1 MEHFSHNM
9 AFADP
14 LSIEGAPKRTAWQTI
29 KSILPFLW
37 PKQRPDMQARV
48 AIAVACL
55 LMGRTANVYG
65 PIVLKDLID
74 GLEALVRTTQSIEIT
89 VNPSSAIA
97 GLVSLALLYGLMIFL
112 PGALTELRSAVFTPV
127 SEFAQRVIGLKTF
140 SHIHDLSMRFHLDRR
155 TGGLSRAIERGT
167 RALQQITGLFAFN
180 IAPTLFEIGLV
191 SVYLAVT
198 YPIKYVSVIIVAV
211 VGYIAFTLLFT
222 EWRTK
227 FRREMVGQES
237 RATSIGVD
245 SLLNFE
251 TVKYFGNEK
260 YEADRYNDALLK
272 YMDAAVKSQDTLG
285 MLNAGQLIARVL
297 CQVTILVLAVQ
308 DHAAGQLSTGE
319 VVMINTFMLQLF
331 IPLGFLGSSYRM
343 IRQAMVDMEYM
354 FQLLDLN
361 PEVRDHTDAAPLKVN
376 QGEIQFKDVS
386 FTYERGRKV
395 LSDINFSI
403 DEGQTVAVVGPS
415 GAGKSTLSR
424 LLYRFYDTQEGG
436 VFIDGQDITR
446 VTQASLRN
454 TIGIVPQDTV
464 LFNDTIRYNIRYGN
478 PLATDKEVENAAK
491 LASIHD
497 FITSLPQGYESRV
510 GERGLKLSGGEKQRV
525 AIARTVLKNPKILVL
540 DEATSALDIKT
551 EREIQ
556 AALEEVAKN
565 RTTLVIAH
573 RLSTIVNA
581 DEILVLSAGKIIERG
596 SHLSLVKADGTYAEM
611 WRRQKEAA
619 EEIEKIQEIF
629 TGDELKSLQIE
640 TDKLS
645 E

>member
-1 MEHFSHNM
+1 
-9 AFADP
+9 
-14 LSIEGAPKRTAWQTI
+14 
-29 KSILPFLW
+29 
-37 PKQRPDMQARV
+37 
-48 AIAVACL
+48 
-55 LMGRTANVYG
+55 
-65 PIVLKDLID
+65 
-74 GLEALVRTTQSIEIT
+74 
-89 VNPSSAIA
+89 
-97 GLVSLALLYGLMIFL
+97 
-112 PGALTELRSAVFTPV
+112 
-127 SEFAQRVIGLKTF
+127 
-140 SHIHDLSMRFHLDRR
+140 
-155 TGGLSRAIERGT
+155 LSRAIERGT

-436 VFIDGQDITR
+436 IFIDGQDITR